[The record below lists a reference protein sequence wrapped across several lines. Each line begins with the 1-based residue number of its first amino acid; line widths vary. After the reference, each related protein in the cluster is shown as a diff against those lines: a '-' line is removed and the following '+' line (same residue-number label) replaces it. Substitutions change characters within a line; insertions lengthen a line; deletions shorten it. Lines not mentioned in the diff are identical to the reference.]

1 MINRLLVATRQYSF
15 VNNHSSLFHMNI
27 LITGGAGYIGTEL
40 VRHLVSLPQIDNI
53 IIYDNLSKGNYN
65 LFLGNR
71 LETNKIKFIFGDL
84 LDSRKLRKSLQGID
98 MVFHLAAKVTTPFDN
113 TDSHFYEQV
122 NHWGTAELV
131 YAIEESNVSKLIY
144 VSSTSVYGSSSD
156 MLTDNSSPNPE
167 TFYGISKLRAETH
180 IKRLF
185 NKINTLIIRCGNV
198 YGYSPSM
205 RFDAV
210 INRFMFDANFN
221 NRISINGNGK
231 QHRSFIHIDKLVAGL
246 AQVIPAHIP
255 SGIYNL
261 TDKNIQLLDLIDVFK
276 EIFPSLE
283 FLFINQHLTLK
294 EIKIDPNSKLREY
307 ITLPESTLKQE
318 LIGFKEK
325 FAFSSSDVILQDK
338 GYGQG
343 I

>member
-1 MINRLLVATRQYSF
+1 
-15 VNNHSSLFHMNI
+15 MNI

-40 VRHLVSLPQIDNI
+40 VRHLVSLPQIENI
-53 IIYDNLSKGNYN
+53 VIYDNLSKGNYN

-71 LETNKIKFIFGDL
+71 METGKIKFILGDL
-84 LDSRKLRKSLQGID
+84 LDSRKLKKSLQGID
-98 MVFHLAAKVTTPFDN
+98 VVFHLAAKVTTPFDN

-131 YAIEESNVSKLIY
+131 YAIEQSKVSRLVY
-144 VSSTSVYGSSSD
+144 VSSASVYGSSSEV
-156 MLTDNSSPNPE
+156 LTEDSTPNPE
-167 TFYGISKLRAETH
+167 TFYGVSKLRAETH

-185 NKINTLIIRCGNV
+185 NKINALIIRCGNV

-231 QHRSFIHIDKLVAGL
+231 QHRSFIHIDKLVTSL
-246 AQVIPAHIP
+246 AQVILQEIP
-255 SGIYNL
+255 SGVYNL
-261 TDKNIQLLDLIDVFK
+261 SDKNIQVLDLIDVFK

-294 EIKIDPNSKLREY
+294 EIRIEAESKIRQY

-318 LIGFKEK
+318 LINFKEK
-325 FAFSSSDVILQDK
+325 FAFSSSDVVLQDK

>member
-1 MINRLLVATRQYSF
+1 
-15 VNNHSSLFHMNI
+15 MNI

-40 VRHLVSLPQIDNI
+40 ARHLVSLPQIENI
-53 IIYDNLSKGNYN
+53 VIYDNLSKGNYN

-71 LETNKIKFIFGDL
+71 LETNKIKFVMGDL
-84 LDSRKLRKSLQGID
+84 LDSRKLKKSLLGID
-98 MVFHLAAKVTTPFDN
+98 TVFHLAAKVTTPFDN

-122 NHWGTAELV
+122 NHWGTAELI
-131 YAIEESNVSKLIY
+131 YAIEESKVSQLVY
-144 VSSTSVYGSSSD
+144 VSSVSVYGSSSD
-156 MLTDNSSPNPE
+156 MLTEESTPNPE

-180 IKRLF
+180 VKRLF
-185 NKINTLIIRCGNV
+185 NKINTLIIRGGNV

-246 AQVIPAHIP
+246 AQVILQEVP
-255 SGIYNL
+255 SAIYNL
-261 TDKNIQLLDLIDVFK
+261 TDKNIQVLDLIDVFK

-294 EIKIDPNSKLREY
+294 EVRIEAESKIRQYVS
-307 ITLPESTLKQE
+307 LPESSLKQE
-318 LIGFKEK
+318 LINFKEK
-325 FAFSSSDVILQDK
+325 FAFSSSDVVLQDK

>member
-1 MINRLLVATRQYSF
+1 M
-15 VNNHSSLFHMNI
+15 MNI

-40 VRHLVSLPQIDNI
+40 VRHLVSLPQVDNI
-53 IIYDNLSKGNYN
+53 VIYDNLSKGNYN
-65 LFLGNR
+65 LFLGHR
-71 LETNKIKFIFGDL
+71 MDTGKIKFILGDL
-84 LDSRKLRKSLQGID
+84 LDSRKLKKSLQGID
-98 MVFHLAAKVTTPFDN
+98 VVFHLAAKVTTPFDN

-131 YAIEESNVSKLIY
+131 YAIEESKVSRLVY
-144 VSSTSVYGSSSD
+144 VSSTSVYGSSPEI
-156 MLTDNSSPNPE
+156 LTEESTPNPE

-185 NKINTLIIRCGNV
+185 NKINTPIIRCGNV

-231 QHRSFIHIDKLVAGL
+231 QHRSFIHVDKLVAGL
-246 AQVIPAHIP
+246 AQVIFQEIP

-261 TDKNIQLLDLIDVFK
+261 TDKNIQVLDLIDVFK

-294 EIKIDPNSKLREY
+294 EIKIEAESKIRQY
-307 ITLPESTLKQE
+307 ISLPDSSLKQE
-318 LIGFKEK
+318 LINFKER
-325 FAFSSSDVILQDK
+325 FAFSSSDIVLQDK

>member
-1 MINRLLVATRQYSF
+1 
-15 VNNHSSLFHMNI
+15 MNI

-40 VRHLVSLPQIDNI
+40 VRHLVSLPQVDNI
-53 IIYDNLSKGNYN
+53 VIYDNLSKGNYN
-65 LFLGNR
+65 LFLGHR
-71 LETNKIKFIFGDL
+71 MDTGKIKFILGDL

-98 MVFHLAAKVTTPFDN
+98 VVFHLAAKVTTPFDN

-131 YAIEESNVSKLIY
+131 YAIEESKVSRLVY
-144 VSSTSVYGSSSD
+144 VSSTSVYGSSPEI
-156 MLTDNSSPNPE
+156 LTEESTPNPE

-231 QHRSFIHIDKLVAGL
+231 QHRSFIHVDKLVAGL
-246 AQVIPAHIP
+246 AQVILQDIP

-261 TDKNIQLLDLIDVFK
+261 TDKNIQVLDLIDVFK

-294 EIKIDPNSKLREY
+294 EIKIEAESKIRQY
-307 ITLPESTLKQE
+307 ISLPDSSLKQE
-318 LIGFKEK
+318 LINFKER
-325 FAFSSSDVILQDK
+325 FAFSSSDVVLQDK

>member
-1 MINRLLVATRQYSF
+1 
-15 VNNHSSLFHMNI
+15 MNI

-40 VRHLVSLPQIDNI
+40 VRHLVSLPQIENI
-53 IIYDNLSKGNYN
+53 VIYDNLSKGNYN

-71 LETNKIKFIFGDL
+71 METGKIKFIVGDL
-84 LDSRKLRKSLQGID
+84 LDSRKLKKSLQGID
-98 MVFHLAAKVTTPFDN
+98 VVFHLAAKVTTPFDN

-131 YAIEESNVSKLIY
+131 YAIEQSKVSRLVY
-144 VSSTSVYGSSSD
+144 VSSASVYGSSSEV
-156 MLTDNSSPNPE
+156 LTEDSTPNPE
-167 TFYGISKLRAETH
+167 TFYGVSKLRAETH

-185 NKINTLIIRCGNV
+185 NKINALIIRCGNV

-231 QHRSFIHIDKLVAGL
+231 QHRSFIHIDKLVTSL
-246 AQVIPAHIP
+246 AQVILQEIP
-255 SGIYNL
+255 SGVYNL
-261 TDKNIQLLDLIDVFK
+261 SDKNIQVLDLIDVFK

-294 EIKIDPNSKLREY
+294 EIRIEAESKIRQY

-318 LIGFKEK
+318 LINFKEK
-325 FAFSSSDVILQDK
+325 FAFSSSDVVLQDK

>member
-1 MINRLLVATRQYSF
+1 
-15 VNNHSSLFHMNI
+15 MNI

-40 VRHLVSLPQIDNI
+40 VRHLVTLPQVNHIFV
-53 IIYDNLSKGNYN
+53 YDNLSRGNHN
-65 LFLGNR
+65 LFIGNQ
-71 LETNKIKFIFGDL
+71 LETNKIKFVLGDL
-84 LDSRKLRKSLQGID
+84 LDSRKLRKNLQGID
-98 MVFHLAAKVTTPFDN
+98 VVYHLAAKVTTPFDN
-113 TDSHFYEQV
+113 TDSHFFEQV

-131 YAIEESNVSKLIY
+131 YAIEESKVSKFIY
-144 VSSTSVYGSSSD
+144 ASSASVYGSSEQLLDEES
-156 MLTDNSSPNPE
+156 TPNPR
-167 TFYGISKLRAETH
+167 TFYGISKLRGESH
-180 IKRLF
+180 VERLF
-185 NKINTLIIRCGNV
+185 AKLNTLIVRCGNV

-231 QHRSFIHIDKLVAGL
+231 QYRSFIHIDKLVDGL
-246 AQVIPAHIP
+246 AQVMLQEVP

-261 TDKNIQLLDLIDVFK
+261 TDKNIQVLDLIDVFK

-283 FLFINQHLTLK
+283 FIFINQHLTLK
-294 EIKIDPNSKLREY
+294 ELQINSESKLRKY
-307 ITLPESTLKQE
+307 IDLPQSHLKQE
-318 LIGFKEK
+318 LINFKEK
-325 FAFSSSDVILQDK
+325 FAFSSADAILQDK

>member
-1 MINRLLVATRQYSF
+1 
-15 VNNHSSLFHMNI
+15 MNI

-40 VRHLVSLPQIDNI
+40 VRHLVTLPQVNHIVV
-53 IIYDNLSKGNYN
+53 YDNLSRGNHN
-65 LFLGNR
+65 LFIGNQ
-71 LETNKIKFIFGDL
+71 LETNKIKFVLGDL
-84 LDSRKLRKSLQGID
+84 LDSRKLRKNLQGID
-98 MVFHLAAKVTTPFDN
+98 VVYHLAAKVTTPFDN
-113 TDSHFYEQV
+113 TDSHFFEQV

-131 YAIEESNVSKLIY
+131 YAIEESKVSKFIY
-144 VSSTSVYGSSSD
+144 ASSASVYGSSEQLLDEES
-156 MLTDNSSPNPE
+156 TPNPR
-167 TFYGISKLRAETH
+167 TFYGISKLRGESH
-180 IKRLF
+180 VERLF
-185 NKINTLIIRCGNV
+185 AKLNTLIVRCGNV

-231 QHRSFIHIDKLVAGL
+231 QYRSFIHIDKLVDGL
-246 AQVIPAHIP
+246 AQVMLQEVP

-261 TDKNIQLLDLIDVFK
+261 TDKNIQVLDLIDVFK

-283 FLFINQHLTLK
+283 FIFINQHLTLK
-294 EIKIDPNSKLREY
+294 ELQINSESKLRKY
-307 ITLPESTLKQE
+307 IDLPQSHLKQE
-318 LIGFKEK
+318 LINFKEK
-325 FAFSSSDVILQDK
+325 FAFSSADAILQDK

>member
-1 MINRLLVATRQYSF
+1 
-15 VNNHSSLFHMNI
+15 MNI

-40 VRHLVSLPQIDNI
+40 VRHLVSLPQVENI
-53 IIYDNLSKGNYN
+53 VIYDNLSKGNYN

-71 LETNKIKFIFGDL
+71 METGKIKFILGDL
-84 LDSRKLRKSLQGID
+84 LDSRKLKKSLQGID
-98 MVFHLAAKVTTPFDN
+98 IVFHLAAKVTTPFDN

-131 YAIEESNVSKLIY
+131 YAIEESKVSRLVY
-144 VSSTSVYGSSSD
+144 VSSASVYGSSPEI
-156 MLTDNSSPNPE
+156 LTEESTPNPE

-180 IKRLF
+180 VKRLF
-185 NKINTLIIRCGNV
+185 NRINTLIIRGGNV

-221 NRISINGNGK
+221 NRVSINGNGK

-246 AQVIPAHIP
+246 AQVILQEIP

-261 TDKNIQLLDLIDVFK
+261 TDKNIQVLDLIDVFK

-294 EIKIDPNSKLREY
+294 EIKIEADSKIRQY
-307 ITLPESTLKQE
+307 ISLPDSSLKQE
-318 LIGFKEK
+318 LINFKEK
-325 FAFSSSDVILQDK
+325 FAFSSSDVVLQDK

>member
-1 MINRLLVATRQYSF
+1 
-15 VNNHSSLFHMNI
+15 MNI

-40 VRHLVSLPQIDNI
+40 ARHLVSLPQIENI
-53 IIYDNLSKGNYN
+53 VIYDNLSKGNYN

-71 LETNKIKFIFGDL
+71 LETNKIKFVMGDL
-84 LDSRKLRKSLQGID
+84 LDSRKLKKSLLGID
-98 MVFHLAAKVTTPFDN
+98 TVFHLAAKVTTPFDN

-122 NHWGTAELV
+122 NHWGTAELI
-131 YAIEESNVSKLIY
+131 YAIEESKVSQLVY
-144 VSSTSVYGSSSD
+144 VSSVSVYGSSSD
-156 MLTDNSSPNPE
+156 MLTEESTPNPE

-180 IKRLF
+180 VKRLF
-185 NKINTLIIRCGNV
+185 NKINTLIIRGGNV

-246 AQVIPAHIP
+246 AQVILQEVP

-261 TDKNIQLLDLIDVFK
+261 TDKNIQVLDLIDVFK

-294 EIKIDPNSKLREY
+294 EVRIEAESKIRQYVS
-307 ITLPESTLKQE
+307 LPESSLKQE
-318 LIGFKEK
+318 LINFKEK
-325 FAFSSSDVILQDK
+325 FAFSSSDVVLQDK